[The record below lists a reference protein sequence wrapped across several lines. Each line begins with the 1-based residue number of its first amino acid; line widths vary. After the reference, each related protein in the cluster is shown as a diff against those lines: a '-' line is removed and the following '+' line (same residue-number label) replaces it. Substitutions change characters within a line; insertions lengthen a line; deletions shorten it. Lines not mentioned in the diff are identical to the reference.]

1 MKRRKAGEH
10 EVLVRL
16 RSIDQRRRRRLRL
29 RGLRRLLD
37 DQGSRVDVES
47 KGNHQFESLT

>member
-16 RSIDQRRRRRLRL
+16 QSIDQRLRL